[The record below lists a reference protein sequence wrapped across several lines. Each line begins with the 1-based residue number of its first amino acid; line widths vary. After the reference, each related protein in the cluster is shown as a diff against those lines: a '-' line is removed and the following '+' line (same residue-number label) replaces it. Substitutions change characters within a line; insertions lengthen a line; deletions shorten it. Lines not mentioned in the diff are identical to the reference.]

1 MDNRKFIVATL
12 LAISFLISITLR
24 GLIETA
30 LLRAENLGDPIIFGV
45 FKATTLG
52 AVALFAVCC
61 FVLNRTSK
69 VVNFTNESW
78 TELRSV
84 TWPDR
89 EETVRSTV
97 VVIGV
102 TLFIAFMLGL
112 YDFVW
117 AKVASETLFGKE
129 KIEEEG

>member
-1 MDNRKFIVATL
+1 MNNRKFIVATL

-30 LLRAENLGDPIIFGV
+30 LLRSESLGDPIIFGL
-45 FKATTLG
+45 FKATTIG
-52 AVALFAVCC
+52 AVLLFSVCF

-69 VVNFTNESW
+69 VVKFTNESW

-89 EETVRSTV
+89 EETIGSTI

>member
-1 MDNRKFIVATL
+1 MNNRKYIVATL

-30 LLRAENLGDPIIFGV
+30 LLQADNLGDPIL
-45 FKATTLG
+45 FKSTTVG
-52 AVALFAVCC
+52 AVIFFAACF

-69 VVNFTNESW
+69 VVQFTDESW

-129 KIEEEG
+129 EIEEEG

>member
-1 MDNRKFIVATL
+1 MNNRKYIVATL

-30 LLRAENLGDPIIFGV
+30 LLQADNLGDPILFGL
-45 FKATTLG
+45 FKSTTVG
-52 AVALFAVCC
+52 AVIFFAACF

-69 VVNFTNESW
+69 VVQFTDESW

-129 KIEEEG
+129 EIEEEG